1 MLVFLSISTPSL
13 YQGFPGTEDLFF
25 AGSPSCSIGGKSAEL
40 SRRCRRLNTRWRRCA
55 STLPT
60 PLPAPCPQRPRF
72 PLNRGSEAALRFAS
86 LGSRSGF
93 RQEHLAKTGRDGRL
107 KTGVPAFPR
116 GVFSPKPQ
124 ALTCLSVC
132 FTPLLLPA
140 LSVSPSSGPLRLCL
154 RLLFPNLLGCLS
166 PPPPP
171 PVVQF

>member
-25 AGSPSCSIGGKSAEL
+25 LDSPSCSFGGKSAEL
-40 SRRCRRLNTRWRRCA
+40 SRRRRRLNTRWRRCA
-55 STLPT
+55 STLP
-60 PLPAPCPQRPRF
+60 PHSPPRPPSAKGS

-107 KTGVPAFPR
+107 KTGVPALLR

-154 RLLFPNLLGCLS
+154 HLLFPNLQGCLS